1 MTTVLLE
8 PFSNTASPIAMV
20 VKTIDQTFVSGVEA
34 TVTFDTAEVNE
45 TGAFD
50 FTNHRY
56 VCRKAGLLQ
65 VGGSANV
72 IAAAPQTPSTF
83 VVSFQQRRNG
93 ADFKNKR
100 IGQYNDINLSFATF
114 GGTVYFNVDVGDT
127 IEMRV
132 LFVTTSSAVR
142 VNGYSPIDL
151 TLANFLYIT

>member
-65 VGGSANV
+65 VSGSANV
-72 IAAAPQTPSTF
+72 LAAPPTSS
-83 VVSFQQRRNG
+83 VYVISFQQRRNG

-100 IGQYNDINLSFATF
+100 IGQYNDISLTFATF

-132 LFVTTSSAVR
+132 LFITTSTTVR
-142 VNGYSPIDL
+142 VNGFSPIDL